1 MFSRRFQ
8 FAFALTVAGLVWLPV
23 VSWAQE
29 PQAQEQTT
37 AKAPLESRDALA
49 DVPSGQAVV
58 TYQNGELTI
67 KARNAPLMDILR
79 AVCSQLGAVLDS
91 EAASDEPI
99 VAILGP
105 RPVRE
110 VLAALL
116 SDSQLNYALS
126 GSPIDPSTLAR
137 VIVFP
142 KTKNSKASGLVVQDM
157 VSQDQL
163 SSANG
168 STNSIGITSGLSQV
182 KELLTAAK
190 AEVANSEGILLDNGA
205 ENGNGGDAEASGGA
219 PGVDARPILEL
230 IEAQINANGDAAVAS
245 DASNS
250 KSVQPG
256 QQAGAGTPQ
265 NPIIRIPRRGRR

>member
-37 AKAPLESRDALA
+37 AKAPIESRDALA

-79 AVCSQLGAVLDS
+79 AVCSQVGAVLDS

-142 KTKNSKASGLVVQDM
+142 KTKDSKASGLVAQDM
-157 VSQDQL
+157 VSQEQL

-205 ENGNGGDAEASGGA
+205 ENGNGGDAEAAGGA
-219 PGVDARPILEL
+219 PGVDASIILEL
-230 IEAQINANGDAAVAS
+230 IEAQINANGDAAS

-250 KSVQPG
+250 KSAQPG
-256 QQAGAGTPQ
+256 QQADAGTPQ

>member
-8 FAFALTVAGLVWLPV
+8 FAFALTVAGLVWHPV

-79 AVCSQLGAVLDS
+79 AVCSQVGAVLES

-142 KTKNSKASGLVVQDM
+142 KTKDSKASGLVAQDM
-157 VSQDQL
+157 VSQEQL

-205 ENGNGGDAEASGGA
+205 ENGNGGDAEAAGGA
-219 PGVDARPILEL
+219 PGVDASIILEL
-230 IEAQINANGDAAVAS
+230 IEAQINANGDAAS

-250 KSVQPG
+250 KSAQPG

>member
-142 KTKNSKASGLVVQDM
+142 KTKDSKASGLVAQDM
-157 VSQDQL
+157 VSQEQL

-205 ENGNGGDAEASGGA
+205 ENGNGGDAEPAGGA
-219 PGVDARPILEL
+219 PGVDASIILEL
-230 IEAQINANGDAAVAS
+230 IEAQINANGDAAS

-250 KSVQPG
+250 KSPQPG